1 MRIFA
6 QIGDLYLCILIT
18 NIYVEIIII
27 LLFSSADSSFIIE
40 LFGIIS
46 SITFVTL
53 IWNHVTIAYWELAQF
68 KWIKCLNPFENL
80 TDLFNIK
87 FSLVYQ
93 KNNSYIVN
101 LYFGIFFWIYLIAL
115 FTMGNNNG
123 LFLDIV
129 NLNLLVITL
138 LLKFTLFIYFITNF
152 KYFSKLFDCPPE

>member
-53 IWNHVTIAYWELAQF
+53 I
-68 KWIKCLNPFENL
+68 
-80 TDLFNIK
+80 
-87 FSLVYQ
+87 
-93 KNNSYIVN
+93 
-101 LYFGIFFWIYLIAL
+101 
-115 FTMGNNNG
+115 
-123 LFLDIV
+123 
-129 NLNLLVITL
+129 
-138 LLKFTLFIYFITNF
+138 
-152 KYFSKLFDCPPE
+152 

>member
-53 IWNHVTIAYWELAQF
+53 IWNHVIIAYWELAQF
-68 KWIKCLNPFENL
+68 KWIKCLNPFEYL

-138 LLKFTLFIYFITNF
+138 LLKFTLIIYFITNF
-152 KYFSKLFDCPPE
+152 QIFF